1 MGACH
6 SRNTWRATPTPAA
19 RARRASPKHDVHI
32 LVNRLKGLGV
42 RRFRRGL
49 GRGLSR
55 PGTCVG
61 SRWLLNRLLSR
72 PGGRL
77 GCLRKCRWH
86 DEEVEV
92 EDEVDVAV
100 HSRSR
105 TRVIQLRRASCV
117 DGVTFGAWS
126 KSGASSIGVRT
137 ACSNTDAGPAVPAV
151 AALLR
156 CTDGIPSAHVRS
168 RRNPF
173 RLLSLAQ
180 TNESEPV

>member
-1 MGACH
+1 M
-6 SRNTWRATPTPAA
+6 R
-19 RARRASPKHDVHI
+19 
-32 LVNRLKGLGV
+32 
-42 RRFRRGL
+42 
-49 GRGLSR
+49 
-55 PGTCVG
+55 
-61 SRWLLNRLLSR
+61 
-72 PGGRL
+72 
-77 GCLRKCRWH
+77 RWH

-156 CTDGIPSAHVRS
+156 CTDGIPSAHVRD
-168 RRNPF
+168 RRNPS
-173 RLLSLAQ
+173 RPTLAGPKPTKVSRYIGLSAYGMIDYRYGAYSAYEAYRPRPL
-180 TNESEPV
+180 P